1 MPDLPSACK
10 VSHNPDAHRVLS
22 NMTDCGYFGPQI
34 SEYSPDWPNVGTPWD
49 CQEAGMLFL
58 PSLGPSLG
66 IFCIPGQ
73 STTAFI
79 RTPFLRGDPERG
91 PEHPVLRRHP
101 SQPSAIHPNLP
112 LRTGPRPLPSWGESP
127 GPDNRVRDSRSAG
140 HKGLELPLLLLTVQE
155 KPVHDLVLLLWG
167 DEVLDDEVPGSR
179 DEVERGV
186 GGVRP
191 PAVWEGRRMRK
202 RKAKRQRKRV
212 AKPKRWGRGS
222 LETY

>member
-1 MPDLPSACK
+1 
-10 VSHNPDAHRVLS
+10 
-22 NMTDCGYFGPQI
+22 MTDCGYFGPQI

-186 GGVRP
+186 GGGEITRCM
-191 PAVWEGRRMRK
+191 GRSK
-202 RKAKRQRKRV
+202 DEKAKSKE
-212 AKPKRWGRGS
+212 AEETGGKTKKWGRGS